1 MVSRTVGD
9 VFEHWL
15 DSNECPI
22 YSHSGLW
29 CAVVYKRG
37 VSCRFYWFQCDHVDP
52 AHVRLS
58 SVAVP
63 GRGYLLRDSASRV
76 GFFSPINECLTATF
90 FSPSAAAV
98 AGHEARF
105 ADQCSIDVAGSDGCC
120 ECRHFGYRESSRLM
134 GCDIILDN
142 KIKSDFFAPAAL
154 S

>member
-1 MVSRTVGD
+1 MLRLVFHLTNHTSPTVRETIASVPRATDAMVSRTVGD

-37 VSCRFYWFQCDHVDP
+37 VSCRFYCFQCDHVDP

-90 FSPSAAAV
+90 FSPS
-98 AGHEARF
+98 
-105 ADQCSIDVAGSDGCC
+105 S
-120 ECRHFGYRESSRLM
+120 
-134 GCDIILDN
+134 
-142 KIKSDFFAPAAL
+142 
-154 S
+154 